1 MTNTYDETL
10 ALTLQSI
17 LATNLYMELHDRVLY
32 MIFDKN
38 DIERIQSSHVMSQE
52 TQVLHKVMGLLN
64 DWTMQSYFLC
74 SPDPRN
80 PLAIGYI
87 TLHKK
92 EDEVLQLIIHDP
104 YFASRWSPL
113 MTQIS
118 RAFSVIRF
126 LHHEMH
132 PYFTTQVYIAK
143 DGHAT
148 IGYNTLPKDHRNLF
162 VKSQQ
167 GQFLVSDLILKLAAE
182 CADFTCITRAM
193 SRLIKFD
200 DLRFMMQFTTPEFQN
215 KFWNIYFNSTD
226 QYGRHYSDVRESQEF
241 HQLCQNLLQ
250 IQRLIFVEYTHWSD
264 KQRLSRRLRP

>member
-1 MTNTYDETL
+1 
-10 ALTLQSI
+10 
-17 LATNLYMELHDRVLY
+17 
-32 MIFDKN
+32 
-38 DIERIQSSHVMSQE
+38 
-52 TQVLHKVMGLLN
+52 
-64 DWTMQSYFLC
+64 
-74 SPDPRN
+74 
-80 PLAIGYI
+80 
-87 TLHKK
+87 
-92 EDEVLQLIIHDP
+92 
-104 YFASRWSPL
+104 

-200 DLRFMMQFTTPEFQN
+200 DLRFMMQFTTPGFID
-215 KFWNIYFNSTD
+215 KFWNIFFNSTD
-226 QYGRHYSDVRESQEF
+226 QYGRHYSDVRDSQEF

-250 IQRLIFVEYTHWSD
+250 IQRLIFAEYIHWSD
-264 KQRLSRRLRP
+264 KQRLSRRRLGLSPP